1 MPVLNTIIVEFV
13 TEDELTERRRD
24 DIASEVLTNVH
35 VVLTEPED
43 GVINLNDVRATCHEH
58 DGTNRCAFCE
68 HNAYNSR
75 NGDIV
80 VANG

>member
-1 MPVLNTIIVEFV
+1 MPVLNTLIIEVV
-13 TEDELTERRRD
+13 TEDELTERRLN
-24 DIASEVLTNVH
+24 DIAAETSEYIH
-35 VVLTEPED
+35 VVLTEPD
-43 GVINLNDVRATCHEH
+43 DSVIVVNDVRSTAHIH
-58 DGTNRCAFCE
+58 DGTSRCAFCE